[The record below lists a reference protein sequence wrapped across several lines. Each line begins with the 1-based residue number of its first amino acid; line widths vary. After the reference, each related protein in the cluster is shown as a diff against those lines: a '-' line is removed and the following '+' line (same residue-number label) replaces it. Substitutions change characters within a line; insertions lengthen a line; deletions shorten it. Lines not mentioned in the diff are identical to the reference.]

1 MLRNSGVGVE
11 LHDGTSCRDDFSET
25 VASVAGRRC
34 DLLGVHLVYSW
45 EHTPAVFDMLA
56 EIAAQRDVPMIAYG
70 FFPTCAG
77 DYLMRTCPS
86 ISGIIRGEPE
96 MTFLDL
102 CSNGDPGSVRGLM
115 WRRDET
121 CVVNPRREVIPD
133 LDMLPFPQRTRTG
146 LERSGGIILGSR
158 GCYGNC
164 SFCSINDFY
173 GGSPLWRGRST
184 ENVYAEVTTLLPRL
198 DEKYIYFVDANF
210 FGLGE
215 AGQRRAEAIA
225 ECLEGEAGLAFGLE
239 CRAND
244 VREQSLVRLVRAG
257 LRDVFLGIESGSQCC
272 LDRIMKGTTVEQNVS
287 AIALLRRHGIEPHV
301 GFIMFEPD
309 SGIADLRSNLSFL
322 RSHNLLGRLTA
333 SVDLLHHT
341 GIALMGTPMYARLRD
356 AGRLFPPPEG
366 RYHGNYRYKDEKVRV
381 CSRIFAAVCGNLLK
395 LMDMPDSPIYWRRL
409 YARESGQPSTG
420 VAGELNRWLIDLFE
434 EVLQRLEREGSLSGC
449 ERQDRF
455 IHDALSS
462 IDRILSDADQSCRC

>member
-1 MLRNSGVGVE
+1 
-11 LHDGTSCRDDFSET
+11 
-25 VASVAGRRC
+25 
-34 DLLGVHLVYSW
+34 
-45 EHTPAVFDMLA
+45 
-56 EIAAQRDVPMIAYG
+56 
-70 FFPTCAG
+70 
-77 DYLMRTCPS
+77 
-86 ISGIIRGEPE
+86 
-96 MTFLDL
+96 
-102 CSNGDPGSVRGLM
+102 
-115 WRRDET
+115 
-121 CVVNPRREVIPD
+121 
-133 LDMLPFPQRTRTG
+133 
-146 LERSGGIILGSR
+146 
-158 GCYGNC
+158 
-164 SFCSINDFY
+164 
-173 GGSPLWRGRST
+173 
-184 ENVYAEVTTLLPRL
+184 VYAEVTTLLPRL
-198 DEKYIYFVDANF
+198 DEKYLYFVDANF
-210 FGLGE
+210 FGPGE

-244 VREQSLVRLVRAG
+244 VHERSLARLVRAG

-287 AIALLRRHGIEPHV
+287 AIALLRRHGIEPHM

-366 RYHGNYRYKDEKVRV
+366 RYHGNYRYKDEKVRI
-381 CSRIFAAVCGNLLK
+381 CSRIFAAVCGKLLK

-420 VAGELNRWLIDLFE
+420 G
-434 EVLQRLEREGSLSGC
+434 
-449 ERQDRF
+449 
-455 IHDALSS
+455 
-462 IDRILSDADQSCRC
+462 